1 MRSLVASRSLLPL
14 RIVKTAARYST
25 ATDAN
30 ATNAKREVIR
40 RMLYPPNVRN
50 RPSPTGSWRPD
61 VGRALQRAIPSAQAH
76 ETIERAWKLYQ
87 RHLRKKRDAE
97 LERKF
102 ECMRKAMAELEDI
115 DPTLFRE
122 ANKTEDPRAR
132 SPAETEALK
141 DAPSAERRAIE
152 SRMRGLFPRELKVP
166 TDTPSKEGWQ
176 HEWRPFDRPLH

>member
-1 MRSLVASRSLLPL
+1 MSLSRASLPS

-25 ATDAN
+25 APDATN

-50 RPSPTGSWRPD
+50 RPSPTGSWRPN
-61 VGRALQRAIPSAQAH
+61 VGHALQRAIPSAQAH

-102 ECMRKAMAELEDI
+102 ECMRKAMAELEEI
-115 DPTLFRE
+115 DPILFRD
-122 ANKTEDPRAR
+122 ANKTEDPRTR
-132 SPAETEALK
+132 SPAEMEALK
-141 DAPSAERRAIE
+141 DIPSAERRAIE
-152 SRMRGLFPRELKVP
+152 SRIRGLFPRELKVP
-166 TDTPSKEGWQ
+166 ADTPSSDGWQ

>member
-1 MRSLVASRSLLPL
+1 MSTSSLVASRSVLPL

-61 VGRALQRAIPSAQAH
+61 RT

-102 ECMRKAMAELEDI
+102 ECMRKAVAELEDI

-132 SPAETEALK
+132 K
-141 DAPSAERRAIE
+141 RRAIE
-152 SRMRGLFPRELKVP
+152 SRVRGLFPRELKVP
-166 TDTPSKEGWQ
+166 TDTPSKDGWQ